1 MELAH
6 PAPLVQKMFRRLQFP
21 CMCRYTPQLNV
32 NKRGQHHCRRTL
44 EPRPAPEE
52 QGEQRQVKRPSFIV
66 DSDSRSFI
74 GEDQQT
80 IFTAQT
86 VKLQR
91 LDREFM
97 AAS

>member
-1 MELAH
+1 
-6 PAPLVQKMFRRLQFP
+6 
-21 CMCRYTPQLNV
+21 
-32 NKRGQHHCRRTL
+32 
-44 EPRPAPEE
+44 
-52 QGEQRQVKRPSFIV
+52 VKRPSFIV